1 MKKIITLLVIVAI
14 CQMVI
19 AQNTVQYRQLAGE
32 KAVPK
37 IVNATFKVT
46 YPDAFI
52 FNWYITHIS
61 YWYEDYSGSW
71 YNGWYSPRQV
81 IVYTFAEPAYYEVEF
96 SIEPGET
103 SRAIYNRYGYWFET
117 RTKLSGL
124 PMNVVQSLKE
134 SKYADWNWSQHKERI
149 EAPGMPGSVYRFRVS
164 KGMRSVIVRFDD
176 LGQLIQAKEQD
187 YMSDGD
193 PDSNKEKREKAKKK
207 NNEN

>member
-1 MKKIITLLVIVAI
+1 MKYKIILLFSLGIGQVVL
-14 CQMVI
+14 
-19 AQNTVQYRQLAGE
+19 AQKTVQYRQLAVE
-32 KAVPK
+32 KAIPQ
-37 IVNATFKVT
+37 IITATFKVT
-46 YPDAFI
+46 YPDALVY
-52 FNWYITHIS
+52 NWYITQIA
-61 YWYEDYSGSW
+61 YWYEDYSGGW
-71 YNGWYSPRQV
+71 YNGWYSPRPV
-81 IVYTFAEPAYYEVEF
+81 IVYNYAEPAYYEVEF
-96 SIEPGET
+96 SNEPGEV

-149 EAPGMPGSVYRFRVS
+149 EAPGMPGAVYRLKVS

-187 YMSDGD
+187 YMHDGD
-193 PDSNKEKREKAKKK
+193 PNSNKGKREKSKKK